1 MANPYFT
8 TAVIKDKEF
17 VKSSSGKEPSL
28 LKVTIKMIEPDIKPF
43 RPGQFVT
50 FRVAEGMFRAYSIAS
65 DYKNFEEYEF
75 LISCGHEGIG
85 ANFFRNIQVGEK
97 VNFLG
102 PNGHFKI
109 IVPVAKELF
118 FFATGTGISP
128 FIPMLE
134 FLMDNNCDT
143 KIHLI
148 HGFRDESNLEF
159 YKSVHSNLKERCPNF
174 KSEIYISKPET
185 TNSEFKKGRITDF
198 IKSLKIEEI
207 KDSQVYL
214 CGHPEMIEES
224 VEFLINAH
232 FPQENIMYEAFTSPG
247 AHEKIN

>member
-8 TAVIKDKEF
+8 VAIIKNKEF
-17 VKSSSGKEPSL
+17 VKSSSGKEPNL
-28 LKVTIKMIEPDIKPF
+28 LRLTIKMIEPESRPF

-50 FRVAEGMFRAYSIAS
+50 FRVAEGIFRAYSIAS
-65 DYKNFEEYEF
+65 DYKNYEEYEF

-109 IVPVAKELF
+109 IVPVAKELY

-134 FLMDNNCDT
+134 FLMDNSCDT

-148 HGFRDESNLEF
+148 HGFRDETNLEF
-159 YKSVHSNLKERCPNF
+159 YKSIHNKLKEKCPNF
-174 KSEIYISKPET
+174 ESHIFISQPK
-185 TNSEFKKGRITDF
+185 TNSIDFKKGRITEYV
-198 IKSLKIEEI
+198 KSLKFEEI
-207 KDSQVYL
+207 KDSQIYL
-214 CGHPEMIEES
+214 CGHPEMINES
-224 VEFLINAH
+224 VEFLINAN
-232 FPQENIMYEAFTSPG
+232 FPQENVMYEAFTSPG
-247 AHEKIN
+247 AYEKIN